1 MGTMIVEANGIRM
14 NYELSGA
21 QDAATVVLS
30 HSLGC
35 RLDMWEAQVPVLG
48 DRFRVLRY
56 DTRGHGG
63 TEAPDGP
70 YTMALLGEDA
80 LALLDALGIPE
91 VHWIGL
97 SMGGMI
103 GQYIALNHAHRFKSM
118 VLCDTAAAMP
128 EENQPLWDERIRTAR
143 QHGMGALVEATMERW
158 FTGSFLDRHPPEVDR
173 IREQLLSTPVAGYIG
188 CSEAI
193 RHIDFLDGLGQVRLP
208 TLVMVGAE
216 DPATP
221 VEAARA
227 IQERIPS
234 AGLVV
239 LPSSAHLTNVE
250 QSEAFNSALLQFLKA

>member
-1 MGTMIVEANGIRM
+1 MIIEANGIRM

-21 QDAATVVLS
+21 HDAPTVMLS

-35 RLDMWEAQVPVLG
+35 RLDMWDAQVPALES
-48 DRFRVLRY
+48 RFRVLRY
-56 DTRGHGG
+56 DTRGHGA
-63 TEAPDGP
+63 TDAPEGP
-70 YTMALLGEDA
+70 YTMALLGQDA
-80 LALLDALGIPE
+80 LSLMEALGLHE

-103 GQYIALNHAHRFKSM
+103 GQYIALNHAHRFRSM
-118 VLCDTAAAMP
+118 VLCDTAAVMP
-128 EENQPLWDERIRTAR
+128 EENQPLWDERIDTAR
-143 QHGMGALVEATMERW
+143 QNGMEALVEVTMERW
-158 FTGSFLDRHPPEVDR
+158 FTRSFLDSRSPEVDR
-173 IREQLLSTPVAGYIG
+173 IRGQFLSTPVTGYIG

-193 RHIDFLDGLGQVRLP
+193 RRIDFLDRLSQVNLP

-227 IQERIPS
+227 IQERIPD

-239 LPSSAHLTNVE
+239 LPSAAHLSNIE
-250 QSEAFNSALLQFLKA
+250 QSEAFNRSLLQFMQP

>member
-1 MGTMIVEANGIRM
+1 MIIEANGIRM

-21 QDAATVVLS
+21 HDAPTVMLS

-35 RLDMWEAQVPVLG
+35 RLDMWEAQVPALE

-63 TEAPDGP
+63 TDAPEGA
-70 YTMALLGEDA
+70 YTMALLGQDA
-80 LALLDALGIPE
+80 LALLEALGIRE

-103 GQYIALNHAHRFKSM
+103 GQYIALNHAHRFKSV

-128 EENQPLWDERIRTAR
+128 EENQPLWDERIKTAR
-143 QHGMGALVEATMERW
+143 QKGMGALVEATMERW
-158 FTGSFLDRHPPEVDR
+158 FTRSYLDRRPPEVDR
-173 IREQLLSTPVAGYIG
+173 IREQFLSTPVTGYIG

-193 RHIDFLDGLGQVRLP
+193 RRIDFLDRLYQVNLP

-227 IQERIPS
+227 MHERIPDS
-234 AGLVV
+234 GLVV
-239 LPSSAHLTNVE
+239 LPSAAHLSNIE
-250 QSEAFNSALLQFLKA
+250 QSEAFNQALLQFLQP

>member
-1 MGTMIVEANGIRM
+1 MIIEANGIRM

-21 QDAATVVLS
+21 HDAPTVMLS

-35 RLDMWEAQVPVLG
+35 RLDMWDAQVPALES
-48 DRFRVLRY
+48 RFRVLRY

-63 TEAPDGP
+63 SEAPEAA
-70 YTMALLGEDA
+70 YTMEVLGQDA
-80 LALLDALGIPE
+80 LALMEALAIRE

-128 EENQPLWDERIRTAR
+128 EENQPRWEERIDTAR
-143 QHGMGALVEATMERW
+143 RKGMGALVEATMERW
-158 FTGSFLDRHPPEVDR
+158 FSRSFLDRCPPEVDR
-173 IREQLLSTPVAGYIG
+173 IREQFLSTPVTGYVG

-193 RHIDFLDGLGQVRLP
+193 RRIDFLDRLYEVNLP
-208 TLVMVGAE
+208 TLVIVGAE

-227 IQERIPS
+227 IQERIPH
-234 AGLVV
+234 AELVV
-239 LPSSAHLTNVE
+239 LPSAAHLSNIE
-250 QSEAFNSALLQFLKA
+250 QSEAFNRSLLQFLQP

>member
-1 MGTMIVEANGIRM
+1 MIIEANGIRM

-21 QDAATVVLS
+21 HDAPTVMLS

-35 RLDMWEAQVPVLG
+35 RLDMWDAQVPALES
-48 DRFRVLRY
+48 RFRVLRY
-56 DTRGHGG
+56 DTRGHGA
-63 TEAPDGP
+63 TDAPEGP
-70 YTMALLGEDA
+70 YTMALLGQDA
-80 LALLDALGIPE
+80 LSLMEGLGIHE

-118 VLCDTAAAMP
+118 VLCDTAAVMP
-128 EENQPLWDERIRTAR
+128 KENQPLWDERIDTAR
-143 QHGMGALVEATMERW
+143 QKGMEALVEATMERW
-158 FTGSFLDRHPPEVDR
+158 FTRSFLDSRSPEVDR
-173 IREQLLSTPVAGYIG
+173 IRAQFLSTPVTGYIG

-193 RHIDFLDGLGQVRLP
+193 RRIDFLDRLSQINLP

-227 IQERIPS
+227 IQERIPD

-239 LPSSAHLTNVE
+239 LPSAAHLSNIE
-250 QSEAFNSALLQFLKA
+250 QSEAFSASLLQFMQP

>member
-1 MGTMIVEANGIRM
+1 MIIEANGIRM

-21 QDAATVVLS
+21 QDAPTLVLS

-35 RLDMWEAQVPVLG
+35 SLDMWDAQVPVLQ

-63 TEAPDGP
+63 TDAPEGP
-70 YTMALLGEDA
+70 YTMALLGKDA
-80 LALLDALGIPE
+80 LTLLEVLGIDE

-103 GQYIALNHAHRFKSM
+103 GQYIALNYAHRFKSM
-118 VLCDTAAAMP
+118 VLCDTAGSMP
-128 EENQPLWDERIRTAR
+128 EEKQPLWDERIHAAR
-143 QHGMGALVEATMERW
+143 QKGMGALVEATMERW
-158 FTGSFLDRHPPEVDR
+158 FTRSFLDRHPPEVDR
-173 IREQLLSTPVAGYIG
+173 IREQFLSTPVTGYIG
-188 CSEAI
+188 CTEAI
-193 RHIDFLDGLGQVRLP
+193 RRIDFLDGLSQVGLP

-227 IQERIPS
+227 IHERLPD
-234 AGLVV
+234 AKLVV
-239 LPSSAHLTNVE
+239 LPSAAHLSNVE
-250 QSEAFNSALLQFLKA
+250 QAGAFNRSLLQFLLS